1 MDEVSHAQVSVR
13 RAPPR
18 SLRVYA
24 PRVRNPYALTRNV
37 VLAASAGTGKTH
49 ALVGVMLNL
58 LLGASGDERGRIREP
73 VPPGQIVATTF
84 SRKAAVEMRS
94 RVTVELSR
102 MADPSTKSVYD
113 TWIADALASL
123 GHPAWL
129 PHERAERARAALH
142 RGGELRVST
151 LHAFATQI
159 VRTYP
164 MEAGFLPEV
173 TLLSEADDGRLSEI
187 ATERAMVAWLAENG
201 DEARALFDALG
212 SFAGLGDL
220 VRSVLAR
227 VAESGGRASDLTL
240 PLGDSERV
248 HRMMNEVVR
257 LASLVA
263 ANDAAFEP
271 AQRVV
276 TAASGADGE
285 AQALAVQAF
294 LSADYRKRTDV
305 AEQFR
310 LFRGAMD
317 GKTNDDR
324 GAKFARLWFSRAEL
338 SRAPEIAR
346 ALLVRCQAEI
356 DAEKRRE
363 NVLGFSDVLMAART
377 ICVAHLDARKEIAQ
391 GIDTLL
397 VDEVQDTSR
406 LQRDLIVL
414 LRPRD
419 FDTASLTT
427 EGVARRGLFVVGD
440 RKQSIYGFRGADVG
454 VFAELAVGLAGEPA
468 ETALRIPKGMVVLPK
483 EPTADFEALRT
494 NRRGGPELLSFANAM
509 SARIFAPF
517 VGSAPAPF
525 EVAYAKDAEDLLP
538 EPGTGVPGFDHAA
551 VKPQTSRLTGTRR
564 VFWVMPKTDGSSSDR
579 MQDALVCAAVIER
592 QKDQAVPLTKTG
604 KAPAWKDFAIL
615 SLTNESLEKAAFALS
630 RRGIP
635 YVVAG
640 RGFFRAREVLDL
652 ARLFDLLC
660 DPSDRR
666 ALLAVLRG
674 PLVGAHDES
683 LVGLT
688 EPGRGLL
695 RLDAAFLLGPRKELI
710 HAEDV
715 PRLARAREV
724 VVRLSR
730 VLLAL
735 GPGPTLREAVI
746 ALAFEETLALMP
758 RAAERI
764 ANVRKLLSLADREP
778 DHEKFRA
785 ELRAAIDRET
795 AEADAATFSEDDD
808 AVRLLTVHVS
818 KGLDFPIVLIPE
830 AGALMTPRVPGMW
843 LATLPVADRGPP
855 ELTARFLDAV
865 TGLALSPPSHA
876 AAKEIAERRDRAERQ
891 RLVYVAMTR
900 ASDRM
905 FFVGMRKAPKTQ
917 TREDSSMAAALAH
930 IAATEPELLSVSEE
944 DPGAHAGDAPLFAD
958 RAGEGS
964 AAGASLAF
972 DERGQTRLPVVGAL
986 VIAPTALADFAH
998 CPRRFFLAHDVGLP
1012 EWKRARARENDA
1024 PPGHTSS
1031 HAPPGAALDARR
1043 EGTLLHAVLEHAAV
1057 EAFGSDDAEA
1067 FARAGA
1073 TRLGIPE
1080 DEPHYASIVARATR
1094 FLGSAYA
1101 HALRDRGATLL
1112 REEPFLLHVMP
1123 DGTSAASPQRG
1134 QDQPAKS
1141 ADGGPS
1147 VLLRGTMDLVVRFPD
1162 GETHVLDYKR
1172 ARGPHAEP
1180 YAFQLD
1186 VYALAA
1192 SEAFGVVPKTA
1203 VVFLGGKSHEPTFV
1217 TPRAPEAVRVDLLLL
1232 GQRLATAR
1240 LTDDYP
1246 RVPVESCHAIV
1257 CGYVGRCHPSDTRS

>member
-1 MDEVSHAQVSVR
+1 M
-13 RAPPR
+13 
-18 SLRVYA
+18 
-24 PRVRNPYALTRNV
+24 RNPCPYALTRNV

-49 ALVGVMLNL
+49 ALCGTMLNL
-58 LLGASGDERGRIREP
+58 LLGATGDQRGHLREP
-73 VPPGQIVATTF
+73 VPPGQVVATTF

-94 RVTVELSR
+94 RMTVELSR
-102 MADPSTKSVYD
+102 MADPAAKSVYD
-113 TWIADALASL
+113 TWVADALASL

-142 RGGELRVST
+142 RSGELRVST

-159 VRTYP
+159 VKTYP
-164 MEAGFLPEV
+164 MEAGFLPEL
-173 TLLSEADDGRLSEI
+173 TLLSEAEDARLSEV
-187 ATERAMVAWLAENG
+187 ATERAMVGWLAENG

-212 SFAGLGDL
+212 SFAELGDL
-220 VRSVLAR
+220 VRSVLSR

-240 PLGDSERV
+240 PLGDRERV
-248 HRMMNEVVR
+248 ERMMNDVVR
-257 LASLVA
+257 LASYMA
-263 ANDAAFEP
+263 STDAAFEP
-271 AQRVV
+271 AQSVV
-276 TAASGADGE
+276 LAASRADPD
-285 AQALAVQAF
+285 ALALATHAF
-294 LSADYRKRTDV
+294 LAADYRKRTE
-305 AEQFR
+305 AGEQFR
-310 LFRGAMD
+310 RFRGAMD
-317 GKTNDDR
+317 GKTNEDR
-324 GAKFARLWFSRAEL
+324 GALFARLWSRREEL
-338 SRAPEIAR
+338 SRAPAIAR
-346 ALLVRCQAEI
+346 ALLQRCQAEI
-356 DAEKRRE
+356 DLEKRRE

-377 ICVAHLDARKEIAQ
+377 ICQQHLDARKEIAQ

-419 FDTASLTT
+419 YSVPSLST
-427 EGVARRGLFVVGD
+427 EDVARRGLFLVGD

-468 ETALRIPKGMVVLPK
+468 ETALRIPRGMVELPK

-494 NRRGGPELLSFANAM
+494 NRRGAPELLSFANAM

-538 EPGTGVPGFDHAA
+538 EPGRVPTGA
-551 VKPQTSRLTGTRR
+551 RR
-564 VFWVMPKTDGSSSDR
+564 TFWVMPKTDGSSSDR
-579 MQDALVCAAVIER
+579 MQDALVCSAVIER
-592 QKDQAVPLTKTG
+592 QKVEAVPLAKTG

-652 ARLFDLLC
+652 ALLFELLC
-660 DPSDRR
+660 EPTDRR

-688 EPGRGLL
+688 DPGRGLR
-695 RLDAAFLLGPRKELI
+695 RLDAAFLDGPRKELL
-710 HAEDV
+710 HVEDL
-715 PRLARAREV
+715 PRLERAREV
-724 VVRLSR
+724 VTRLSR
-730 VLLAL
+730 VLAAL
-735 GPGPTLREAVI
+735 GPGPTLREATA
-746 ALAFEETLALMP
+746 ALSFEETLALMP

-795 AEADAATFSEDDD
+795 AEADAATFSDDDD

-830 AGALMTPRVPGMW
+830 AGALMSPRGGGTW

-855 ELTARFLDAV
+855 ELTTRFLDAA

-876 AAKEIAERRDRAERQ
+876 SAKALAERRDRAERQ
-891 RLVYVAMTR
+891 RLLYVAMTR

-905 FFVGMRKAPKTQ
+905 FFVGMRRTPKTQ

-930 IAATEPELLSVSEE
+930 IAATEPELLTVSEE
-944 DPGAHAGDAPLFAD
+944 EPGEHAGEPPLEGPE
-958 RAGEGS
+958 GEGS
-964 AAGASLAF
+964 ATAESLLLQ
-972 DERGQTRLPVVGAL
+972 DQRKLRLPLVGAL
-986 VIAPTALADFAH
+986 VIAPTALSDFAH
-998 CPRRFFLAHDVGLP
+998 CGRRFFLAHDVGLP
-1012 EWKRARARENDA
+1012 EFKRARAQEKDA
-1024 PPGHTSS
+1024 S
-1031 HAPPGAALDARR
+1031 APALDARR
-1043 EGTLLHAVLEHAAV
+1043 EGTLLHAVLEHAPAV
-1057 EAFGSDDAEA
+1057 AFGSDDAEKY
-1067 FARAGA
+1067 ARAEA
-1073 TRLGIPE
+1073 ARLGIAE
-1080 DEPHYASIVARATR
+1080 DESHHASIVTRATR
-1094 FLGSAYA
+1094 FLTSAYA
-1101 HALRDRGATLL
+1101 HALRERGATLL
-1112 REEPFLLHVMP
+1112 REEPFLLHVK
-1123 DGTSAASPQRG
+1123 
-1134 QDQPAKS
+1134 AKDDET
-1141 ADGGPS
+1141 A

-1172 ARGPHAEP
+1172 ARGPRAEP

-1192 SEAFGVVPKTA
+1192 FEAFGVMPKTA

-1217 TPRAPEAVRVDLLLL
+1217 VPRAAEVVRAELLSL
-1232 GQRLATAR
+1232 GQRLTNAR

-1257 CGYVGRCHPSDTRS
+1257 CGYVGRCHPSETRA